1 MNFSQQL
8 THLGPI
14 KGPFLLQIGLKTLI
28 LPNFNAPK
36 TPIFVCRFQFP
47 FGFISISTDLS
58 KLFSRLSYVVN
69 LDRCLNLVQVG
80 FSMKKDDFD
89 RLAWSHPG

>member
-47 FGFISISTDLS
+47 FRFRFGLQNPFEKTW
-58 KLFSRLSYVVN
+58 SRRSV
-69 LDRCLNLVQVG
+69 
-80 FSMKKDDFD
+80 KKNIFAPT
-89 RLAWSHPG
+89 LKKT